1 MDKIVLQADNR
12 EIIGKKVRF
21 LRRQGIVPIHV
32 FGHGIQ
38 SIALQCKTD
47 QLRQVLA
54 EAGRTRLVELKIGRA
69 RKNRNVVVREVQ
81 RNTRTGELLHVDLY
95 QVRMEEEIKVSVP
108 IVLVGD
114 APALMSKGNMMVQE
128 LDSLSIECLPD
139 RIPTSIEVD
148 LGVLEEAEQSIH
160 VKDIVLGEEV
170 TVLDDPEH
178 IVAKISV
185 LPTER
190 VEVEEGVVEEVAAP
204 EEIPAVAEGE
214 EEGSEEE

>member
-69 RKNRNVVVREVQ
+69 RKNRNVVVREIQ

-108 IVLVGD
+108 IVLVGE

>member
-21 LRRQGIVPIHV
+21 LRRQGIVPVHV

-38 SIALQCKTD
+38 SMSLQCKTD

-69 RKNRNVVVREVQ
+69 RKNRNVVVREIQ

-108 IVLVGD
+108 IVLVGE
-114 APALMSKGNMMVQE
+114 APALKSKSNMMVQE

-148 LGVLEEAEQSIH
+148 LGVLEQAEQSIH
-160 VKDIVLGEEV
+160 VKDVVLGEEV

-204 EEIPAVAEGE
+204 EEIPAVAEGKE
-214 EEGSEEE
+214 EEE

>member
-21 LRRQGIVPIHV
+21 LRRQGIVPVHV

-38 SIALQCKTD
+38 SMALQCKTD
-47 QLRQVLA
+47 QVRQVLA
-54 EAGRTRLVELKIGRA
+54 EAGKTRLVELKIGRA
-69 RKNRNVVVREVQ
+69 RKNRNVVVRGIQ

-108 IVLVGD
+108 IVLVGE
-114 APALMSKGNMMVQE
+114 APALRSKSNMMVQE

-148 LGVLEEAEQSIH
+148 LGVLEQAEQSIH
-160 VKDIVLGEEV
+160 VKDVVLGEEV

-190 VEVEEGVVEEVAAP
+190 VEMEEEVVEEVAAP